1 MATGANERNL
11 EFEWDQSEGN
21 IVELYIDRL
30 KSSKYILY
38 IELYANWYL
47 DEMIGRS
54 SIEVSNIIMTRP
66 ECMYHASVRT

>member
-1 MATGANERNL
+1 MTTGANERNL

-30 KSSKYILY
+30 KSAKDILY

-47 DEMIGRS
+47 DEIIGRS

>member
-1 MATGANERNL
+1 MTTGANERNL

-30 KSSKYILY
+30 ESAKDILY

-47 DEMIGRS
+47 DEIIGRS

>member
-38 IELYANWYL
+38 IELYANWHL
-47 DEMIGRS
+47 DEIIGRS